1 MTDTIFTHGIQ
12 QLLLTIKGG
21 ILMFIIDFRNQKLC
35 VLKHVVDV
43 FRHEVADVAGL
54 ASFSFGHEEEDR
66 YVMLWKKVHNKVNKA
81 HTLGMLICALC
92 GMTADT

>member
-1 MTDTIFTHGIQ
+1 MTDAIFTHGIQ

-21 ILMFIIDFRNQKLC
+21 ILMFIIDFSLNQKLC
-35 VLKHVVDV
+35 VLKHDADV

-66 YVMLWKKVHNKVNKA
+66 YVMLWKKVHNKA
-81 HTLGMLICALC
+81 HTSGMLIWALC